1 MRHVTADTSHVTDK
15 PASKSRE
22 NCHEEQHVGSD
33 SRIVLRQGGDLK
45 RSGGPGSYHNEQ

>member
-33 SRIVLRQGGDLK
+33 SRIVLRQGGGLEEVG
-45 RSGGPGSYHNEQ
+45 RTG